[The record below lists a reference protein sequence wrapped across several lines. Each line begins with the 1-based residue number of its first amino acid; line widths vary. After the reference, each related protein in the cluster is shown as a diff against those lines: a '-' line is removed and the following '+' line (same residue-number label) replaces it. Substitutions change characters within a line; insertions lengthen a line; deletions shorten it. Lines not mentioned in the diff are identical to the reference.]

1 MPSLTNSHG
10 IKQVLIREEPIIGRN
25 DMAKR
30 FLEIATAAALL
41 LTLALEPAIAQGALT
56 VRVAFVPAMPALAAW
71 VAQDKGFFEAQHL
84 TVSLTPVQNVALIP
98 STLGKQFEIGTA
110 TAVDLIKAS
119 AAGLPVAAI
128 GGGSLEEDAHATNA
142 FVVRKDAGINSI
154 KDLHGKNLHTPSA
167 R

>member
-1 MPSLTNSHG
+1 
-10 IKQVLIREEPIIGRN
+10 
-25 DMAKR
+25 MAKR

-119 AAGLPVAAI
+119 AAGLPVAA
-128 GGGSLEEDAHATNA
+128 AW
-142 FVVRKDAGINSI
+142 
-154 KDLHGKNLHTPSA
+154 A